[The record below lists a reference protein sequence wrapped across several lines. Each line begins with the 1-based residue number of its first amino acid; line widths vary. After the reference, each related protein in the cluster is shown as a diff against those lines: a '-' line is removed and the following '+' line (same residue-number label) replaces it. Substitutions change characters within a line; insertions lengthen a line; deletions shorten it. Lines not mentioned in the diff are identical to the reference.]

1 MRKRTLNNAVAAG
14 LWGLIS
20 AFSLFLGALVG
31 ISFKV
36 SHQTNGLIMAFGAGA
51 LFFAVAIEMFAAGLR
66 EMEEDG
72 DPLRMQI
79 LIFSS
84 VVGAIFFVVV
94 NRILTG
100 GQSNSV
106 VHQALHEEREKE
118 EEVKR
123 RSSIG
128 GYAQVP
134 AEEEQ
139 KEEVAGTGRAQEDK
153 KSVAF
158 SIWLGILIDGVPE
171 SMLIGFMQSEGT
183 LSVAFIVAVF
193 LANFPEAMS
202 SSALMFRSGD
212 PVWKILSM
220 WSALFVGTGAVAF
233 LTALIF
239 PGHCH
244 KGDEHSPKVC
254 EFPYT
259 VNIIASASEG
269 LAGGSMMACIST
281 AMLPESY
288 EEGGDWAGLATLL
301 GFLASLFVKLT
312 METHGEGHTVCA
324 IECYDDEHMT
334 EDFDRKYPKDQHL
347 AGPLSWIHSDDPS
360 NVDDF

>member
-1 MRKRTLNNAVAAG
+1 MRKRTVNNAVAAG
-14 LWGLIS
+14 LWGLVS

-36 SHQTNGLIMAFGAGA
+36 SHQANGLIMAFGAGA

-72 DPLRMQI
+72 DALRMEI
-79 LIFSS
+79 LIISS
-84 VVGAIFFVVV
+84 VVGAVFFVVV

-100 GQSNSV
+100 GQANSV
-106 VHQALHEEREKE
+106 VHQALHEEREQEKSKE

-123 RSSIG
+123 RQS
-128 GYAQVP
+128 GYYKVP
-134 AEEEQ
+134 SDDEPEPPPPPPNNADGQ
-139 KEEVAGTGRAQEDK
+139 KDK
-153 KSVAF
+153 SSVAF

-183 LSVAFIVAVF
+183 LSIAFIVAVF

-220 WSALFVGTGAVAF
+220 WSALFIGTGAVAF

-244 KGDEHSPKVC
+244 KGDENAPKVC
-254 EFPYT
+254 EFPAT

-269 LAGGSMMACIST
+269 LAGGSMMACI
-281 AMLPESY
+281 
-288 EEGGDWAGLATLL
+288 
-301 GFLASLFVKLT
+301 
-312 METHGEGHTVCA
+312 
-324 IECYDDEHMT
+324 
-334 EDFDRKYPKDQHL
+334 R
-347 AGPLSWIHSDDPS
+347 
-360 NVDDF
+360 